1 MNEFALAK
9 IAYDAY
15 CKSTG
20 GVSLISGDKLP
31 EFDGLRDS
39 IKEAWRAAAAAVL
52 EDQIDPSDPSAQ
64 DDWNKAR
71 VEKDE
76 KTGITRTYFDK
87 E

>member
-15 CKSTG
+15 CKSSG

-31 EFDGLRDS
+31 EFDSLRDE
-39 IKEAWRAAAAAVL
+39 IRYAWRAAATAVL
-52 EDQIDPSDPSAQ
+52 EDSLRQDQNAAL

-71 VEKDE
+71 VETDE
-76 KTGITRTYFDK
+76 KTGVTRTYFDK

>member
-15 CKSTG
+15 SKSTG

-31 EFDGLRDS
+31 EFDGLLDD
-39 IKEAWRAAAAAVL
+39 IKQAWRAAATAVL
-52 EDQIDPSDPSAQ
+52 EHDSADVTDVL
-64 DDWNKAR
+64 DDWDKTR